1 MKKNWDLEELIESFT
16 FMPNELDLLKDKTKE
31 TQLGFA
37 VLFKFFQYKARFPSN
52 KKEVPKDI
60 ISFISKQLN
69 LKSILFDSYKWD
81 GRTIMYHKAEI
92 RMHFN
97 FRKSTTEDAEN
108 MIEWLSKLVFS
119 YNENTDNLVQLT
131 YDKYKE
137 LQVEPPAL
145 DRITRIVK
153 AAIHKNE
160 NQFFQE
166 VFKKLSKDT
175 ILKIDSL
182 INNLI
187 SSEKK
192 EVKCE
197 TEITF
202 TELRADP
209 GRTSLDSILR
219 EISKLKSIKNLE
231 LPEDLFKKISN
242 KILKRYK
249 QRVTSEDIRELRRHP
264 ETIRYTLVSA
274 FFWIREREIT
284 DNLIELLIQTIHKIN
299 VRAEGQAPFF
309 SRKPHIENKKT

>member
-1 MKKNWDLEELIESFT
+1 MKKNWDLEELIEYFT

-192 EVKCE
+192 EVKA
-197 TEITF
+197 TLRFFPEIV
-202 TELRADP
+202 
-209 GRTSLDSILR
+209 SL
-219 EISKLKSIKNLE
+219 
-231 LPEDLFKKISN
+231 KK
-242 KILKRYK
+242 
-249 QRVTSEDIRELRRHP
+249 
-264 ETIRYTLVSA
+264 
-274 FFWIREREIT
+274 
-284 DNLIELLIQTIHKIN
+284 
-299 VRAEGQAPFF
+299 
-309 SRKPHIENKKT
+309 

>member
-1 MKKNWDLEELIESFT
+1 
-16 FMPNELDLLKDKTKE
+16 
-31 TQLGFA
+31 
-37 VLFKFFQYKARFPSN
+37 
-52 KKEVPKDI
+52 
-60 ISFISKQLN
+60 
-69 LKSILFDSYKWD
+69 
-81 GRTIMYHKAEI
+81 MYHKAEI

-192 EVKCE
+192 EVNCE

-219 EISKLKSIKNLE
+219 EISEQETTIVSGFSLKYN
-231 LPEDLFKKISN
+231 FN
-242 KILKRYK
+242 IL
-249 QRVTSEDIRELRRHP
+249 
-264 ETIRYTLVSA
+264 
-274 FFWIREREIT
+274 
-284 DNLIELLIQTIHKIN
+284 
-299 VRAEGQAPFF
+299 
-309 SRKPHIENKKT
+309 